1 MRKRF
6 DPSYLEPKDGDFASF
21 VEKLNQKS
29 VQELK
34 ALQVNDEQMREQ
46 INDELNGAASGVW
59 TSPDIDSTPIHR
71 DTVINQP
78 EDAFKVDP
86 SVAQNPSSASR
97 DKLSRAGSASTF
109 LLIFAG
115 FALFFYGGM
124 TGDEEL
130 IATAVF
136 LVLFSIFS
144 NVIRQKR
151 NRRR

>member
-59 TSPDIDSTPIHR
+59 TSPHIDPTPIHR

-78 EDAFKVDP
+78 EDAFKVDT
-86 SVAQNPSSASR
+86 SVAQKSTSASR
-97 DKLSRAGSASTF
+97 DKLSRAA
-109 LLIFAG
+109 LPQ
-115 FALFFYGGM
+115 LFF
-124 TGDEEL
+124 
-130 IATAVF
+130 
-136 LVLFSIFS
+136 
-144 NVIRQKR
+144 
-151 NRRR
+151 

>member
-59 TSPDIDSTPIHR
+59 TSPDIDPTPIHR

-115 FALFFYGGM
+115 FVLFFYGGM

>member
-59 TSPDIDSTPIHR
+59 TSPDIDPTPIHR

-78 EDAFKVDP
+78 EDAFKVDS
-86 SVAQNPSSASR
+86 SVAQKTSSASR

>member
-59 TSPDIDSTPIHR
+59 TSPDIDPTPIHR

-109 LLIFAG
+109 LLIFVG

>member
-59 TSPDIDSTPIHR
+59 TSPDIDPSPIHR

-97 DKLSRAGSASTF
+97 DKLSRACSASTF